1 MAYFLRK
8 IQTLPVNNLIIL
20 RIKNAK
26 YFQGIVLDEPEHT
39 MNFSNLHQCAYK
51 ISIKAEGGFLDI
63 KTRYID
69 S

>member
-1 MAYFLRK
+1 MPNFFR
-8 IQTLPVNNLIIL
+8 
-20 RIKNAK
+20 
-26 YFQGIVLDEPEHT
+26 VLFSYEPEHT
-39 MNFSNLHQCAYK
+39 MKFSNLHQCAYK